1 MSSCSPAVNDIV
13 YYATQANGIY
23 WAKVKALHANDVI
36 DLWYGGDPP
45 SQHVAT
51 NVPYYTAGGP
61 APHWACQEDITDAN
75 PHF

>member
-1 MSSCSPAVNDIV
+1 MSSCSPAVGDIV

-51 NVPYYTAGGP
+51 NVPYQSGA
-61 APHWACQEDITDAN
+61 ANVWACPEDITDAN